1 MNRDYDVIIVG
12 GGGAGY
18 AAALAAHECGA
29 SSLIVEAGKKAG
41 GSSAMSGGVV
51 YAAGTSVQRAAGI
64 DGDTP
69 AAMYEYYMTLCQWNL
84 EPYLIR
90 RLADESAP
98 MVEWL
103 ISLGVEFRPEKL
115 YCAGVESVRR
125 GHMTEGAG
133 LALFQRLEQ
142 AAASRG
148 IEAALNS
155 RVDRLLRDNA
165 GKIIGVR
172 AAGGDVR
179 GGAVVLACGGIG
191 SNAALLQR
199 HCPSLAMHG
208 DWVSY
213 IGAPTNQGDA
223 ILLGEEVGAA
233 IAGHDRASAIPTPG
247 FSALPDAYLPGWL
260 VIVNRE
266 GRRFMDE
273 TAPYTVMDG
282 LINRQRGHHCFALLD
297 EATRAWARP
306 DPSITDPLQLGE
318 AMAYNWVG
326 DTISEQVG
334 RGRILMA
341 DTIAALASKAGIRA
355 DTLRTAIDNY
365 NADVDRQTDSRFLK
379 TFRPLRA
386 VRTPPFYAVELR
398 AASFAIAGTGLRID
412 AEARV
417 LDQADVPISGLFA
430 AGESSGGVYGDRY
443 FAGGSSLGAALVWG
457 RIAGRNAAQQSF
469 EMNAGPRP
477 RQDVGRGA

>member
-1 MNRDYDVIIVG
+1 MIDDKPSMNRDYDVLIVG

-18 AAALAAHECGA
+18 AAALAARELGA
-29 SSLIVEAGKKAG
+29 SSLIVEAGSKPG

-64 DGDTP
+64 HGDTP

-84 EPYLIR
+84 EPCLIK

-98 MVEWL
+98 TVEWL
-103 ISLGVEFRPEKL
+103 IGLGVEFRPEKL

-133 LALFQRLEQ
+133 HALFHRLEQ
-142 AAASRG
+142 AASSRG
-148 IEAALNS
+148 VETALNS
-155 RVDRLLRDNA
+155 RVDRLLQDDR

-172 AAGGDVR
+172 AAGQDVMA
-179 GGAVVLACGGIG
+179 GAVVLACGGIG
-191 SNAALLQR
+191 ANIELLKE

-213 IGAPTNQGDA
+213 IGAPTNRGDA
-223 ILLGEEVGAA
+223 ILLGRAVGAA

-247 FSALPDAYLPGWL
+247 FSPLPDAYLPGWL
-260 VIVNRE
+260 MIVNRD

-297 EATRAWARP
+297 ETTRAWARP

-326 DTISEQVG
+326 DTIAKQAD
-334 RGRILMA
+334 RGRVLKA
-341 DTIAALASKAGIRA
+341 DTIDALARKADIRA
-355 DTLRTAIDNY
+355 GTLHTTIENY
-365 NADVDRQTDSRFLK
+365 NADVERQTDSHFLK
-379 TFRPLRA
+379 TFRPLRPI
-386 VRTPPFYAVELR
+386 RTAPFYAVELR
-398 AASFAIAGTGLRID
+398 AASFAVAGTGLRID
-412 AEARV
+412 EEARV
-417 LDQADVPISGLFA
+417 LDQADVPIAALYA

-457 RIAGRNAAQQSF
+457 RIAGRNAARQSI
-469 EMNAGPRP
+469 NSG
-477 RQDVGRGA
+477 DKT

>member
-1 MNRDYDVIIVG
+1 MNRDYHVIIVG
-12 GGGAGY
+12 GGAAGY
-18 AAALAAHECGA
+18 AAALGARELGA
-29 SSLIVEAGKKAG
+29 SVLIVEAGSKPG

-64 DGDTP
+64 HGDTA

-84 EPYLIR
+84 EPHLIK
-90 RLADESAP
+90 RLADESAA

-115 YCAGVESVRR
+115 YCAGVESIAR

-133 LALFQRLEQ
+133 YALFQRLEQ
-142 AAASRG
+142 AAASSG
-148 IEAALNS
+148 LELALNS
-155 RVDRLLRDNA
+155 RVDRLLRDDR
-165 GKIIGVR
+165 GKIVGIG
-172 AAGGDVR
+172 AAGQDVL

-191 SNAALLQR
+191 ANVDLLQT

-213 IGAPTNQGDA
+213 IGCPTNRGDA
-223 ILLGEEVGAA
+223 ILLGQTVGAA
-233 IAGHDRASAIPTPG
+233 LAGHDRASAILTPG
-247 FSALPDAYLPGWL
+247 FSPLPDAYLPGWL
-260 VIVNRE
+260 VIVNRD

-282 LINRQRGHHCFALLD
+282 LVNRQRGHHCFALLD
-297 EATRAWARP
+297 EDTRRSAQP

-326 DTISEQVG
+326 ETIARQAA
-334 RGRILMA
+334 RGRVLKA
-341 DTIAALASKAGIRA
+341 DSLDALARKADIRA
-355 DTLRTAIDNY
+355 DTLGTTIENY
-365 NADVDRQTDSRFLK
+365 NADVERQTDSRFLK
-379 TFRPLRA
+379 TFRPLRP
-386 VRTPPFYAVELR
+386 VRSAPFYAVELR
-398 AASFAIAGTGLRID
+398 AASFAVAGTGVRID

-417 LDQADVPISGLFA
+417 LDQADVPIPALYA

-457 RIAGRNAAQQSF
+457 RIAGRNAARVTINSG
-469 EMNAGPRP
+469 EPT
-477 RQDVGRGA
+477 